1 MSKINEKRACVHG
14 MPFFMTI
21 HSLQFQQNLGGNI
34 MKKTLSLM
42 LLLLVLGITTA
53 CGDKEVQEKEVKDV
67 VSANEEA
74 SNASEEQMAEE
85 TKETDTFKKEIN
97 TVIVDNETIKATL
110 ISVEKIVDT
119 DWDEEKVEVK
129 FEVENK
135 REDTIEVQAREV
147 SADDKMID
155 DMMLSMSTE
164 ISSGKRADA
173 ILTIQN
179 YEGDLPV
186 IEENIEMLLHVFSWD
201 DMDFEE
207 QHPVLIEFK

>member
-1 MSKINEKRACVHG
+1 
-14 MPFFMTI
+14 
-21 HSLQFQQNLGGNI
+21 

>member
-1 MSKINEKRACVHG
+1 M
-14 MPFFMTI
+14 
-21 HSLQFQQNLGGNI
+21 
-34 MKKTLSLM
+34 
-42 LLLLVLGITTA
+42 
-53 CGDKEVQEKEVKDV
+53 
-67 VSANEEA
+67 
-74 SNASEEQMAEE
+74 
-85 TKETDTFKKEIN
+85 
-97 TVIVDNETIKATL
+97 IVDNETIKATL